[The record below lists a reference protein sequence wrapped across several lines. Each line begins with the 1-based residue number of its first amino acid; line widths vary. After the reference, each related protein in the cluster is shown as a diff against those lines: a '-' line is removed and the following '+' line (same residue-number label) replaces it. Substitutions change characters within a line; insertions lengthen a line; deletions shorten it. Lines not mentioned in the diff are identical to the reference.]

1 MWSEKMPESRD
12 SELVSQQSMTRE
24 PQSETAAEISEEE
37 ISALVRQAQ
46 GDDAEAFAQVLRLLQ
61 GKLHRQA
68 LFLAGDEHQALDL
81 VQETMME
88 TWKHIRRYDGR
99 ARFFSW
105 MCSIMVHRHY
115 DWLRRLRTRASTIL
129 SPAPDDHVGDE
140 AGNPSDS
147 AAEGDERRLMREC
160 LDELPAKQ
168 REVVYLRFY
177 AGEPLDGI
185 AALVGCSLGTVKSR
199 LFRGLSRLAQMKKLK
214 ELRKDR

>member
-1 MWSEKMPESRD
+1 
-12 SELVSQQSMTRE
+12 MTRE
-24 PQSETAAEISEEE
+24 PQLETAAEISEEE
-37 ISALVRQAQ
+37 VSALVRQAQ
-46 GDDAEAFAQVLRLLQ
+46 QDDPEAFAQVLRLLQ

-115 DWLRRLRTRASTIL
+115 DWLRRLRTRAFMICSA
-129 SPAPDDHVGDE
+129 APDENVADGAD
-140 AGNPSDS
+140 NPSDS
-147 AAEGDERRLMREC
+147 AAEGDEGRLMREC

-177 AGEPLDGI
+177 VGEPLDGI
-185 AALVGCSLGTVKSR
+185 AALMGCSLGTVKSR
-199 LFRGLSRLAQMKKLK
+199 LFHGLSRLAQMQKLK
-214 ELRKDR
+214 ELRKDQ

>member
-1 MWSEKMPESRD
+1 MIP
-12 SELVSQQSMTRE
+12 E
-24 PQSETAAEISEEE
+24 PQVETAAEISEEV

-46 GDDAEAFAQVLRLLQ
+46 GDDSEAFAQVLRLVQ

-68 LFLAGDEHQALDL
+68 LLLAGDEHRALDL

-88 TWKHIRRYDGR
+88 TWKHIRRYDAR

-115 DWLRRLRTRASTIL
+115 DWLRRLRTRAFTIF
-129 SPAPDDHVGDE
+129 SPAPNENVADE
-140 AGNPSDS
+140 AGTPSDS
-147 AAEGDERRLMREC
+147 AAEGDEGRLVREC

-177 AGEPLDGI
+177 AGERLDGI

-199 LFRGLSRLAQMKKLK
+199 LFHGLSRLAQMQKLK
-214 ELRKDR
+214 ELRKDQ